1 MNIEAFVRERFEQNK
16 FVAGVA
22 RKNYGFGRKDVGS
35 DEEFKSVVAYLD
47 QLEADRRI
55 EFVTRHPENE
65 SGLLI
70 VDLVLVRLTY
80 LGRVWLAWE

>member
-47 QLEADRRI
+47 QLKADGRI
-55 EFVTRHPENE
+55 EILEHRE
-65 SGLLI
+65 SELGPRI
-70 VDLVLVRLTY
+70 VDSVLVRLTDQGRAW
-80 LGRVWLAWE
+80 LGWE